1 MAQQRR
7 RPLAERQQPLPG
19 PGEPRRE
26 PLARAP
32 SAGASPSPAP
42 HHRRAGRA
50 QEPARQQAVQPDAAP
65 GEELQLDPATI
76 VLSLPVAISL
86 GQLIIDQSL
95 DALPQAALWAGAVAL
110 WRAASAPGVGRGSL
124 DWLVDS
130 INLDPHLRARLGV
143 PERLARIAPPPRT
156 RGAWAFIDGLAAD
169 VRNLQAAIRVRR
181 GEAVEHGEEGRA
193 SAATGRTIH
202 LSATL
207 DSDLDIAAVDA
218 LDDSDEGDVPDIGLP
233 VVRVEDIANLDNL
246 WVVGP
251 KNSGKTTLLRR
262 LIALRRGRHWA
273 LDPHA
278 TPGKWPNCT
287 VVGGGLE
294 FDEIDRQLHQFLTW
308 MRQRYKAQATGEV
321 SEAQCKAARRTMV
334 GDEWRAVRKALPEV
348 RASRDT
354 PAIPS
359 AADRLL
365 DILSQGRK
373 AGICALVASHADTAE
388 SMGVSGEKDIL
399 RCFDLII
406 YLGALATQQIPAAA
420 RMARPA
426 VVYDPERDAW
436 AQLVVT
442 LPAEPRPAEA
452 SLPAAPPE
460 PTRALAGTSPAPTL
474 VRQAPPVRT
483 TTGPAAATPAT
494 VVIAVAAPDMTTSEG
509 TSTALTTGRAART
522 ARGSD
527 PAARAAPAP
536 AAAPRVSGD
545 LLSALLAQ
553 PVSPTDV
560 APATSAGET
569 GTHRPLAEGAEPAPE
584 LAAPDAAAA
593 AGGQPDA
600 ALSPRPAVPDH
611 PQGQRDS
618 SRTGVVVVP
627 GDGGE
632 LHVHVHARAEAHAPP
647 GDRAGGPWRRKG
659 PVVNARDRRRRAA
672 QSPNRAE
679 ELYRAYREAGAA
691 GQAYRAVYRELG
703 GSKDATLVAWREGRD
718 QRGDQQR

>member
-7 RPLAERQQPLPG
+7 RPLAEPHQPFPR

-42 HHRRAGRA
+42 HLRRAGRA

-65 GEELQLDPATI
+65 GEELQLDPVTI

-86 GQLIIDQSL
+86 GQMIIDQSL
-95 DALPQAALWAGAVAL
+95 DALPQAALWGGAAAL
-110 WRAASAPGVGRGSL
+110 WRAASAPGVGRGWL

-143 PERLARIAPPPRT
+143 PERLARVAPPPQT

-193 SAATGRTIH
+193 SAATDRTIH

-262 LIALRRGRHWA
+262 LIALRRGKHWA

-294 FDEIDRQLHQFLTW
+294 FDEIDRQLHHFLTW

-373 AGICALVASHADTAE
+373 AGICALVASHADTAD

-406 YLGALATQQIPAAA
+406 YLGALATQQVPAAA
-420 RMARPA
+420 RMPRPA

-436 AQLVVT
+436 AQLVIA
-442 LPAEPRPAEA
+442 LPADPRPAEA

-460 PTRALAGTSPAPTL
+460 PTLALVATDPAFDRVWAAPQAATIPRPAPPTAPSAAA
-474 VRQAPPVRT
+474 VRAPHLTDNENTESTIPVARGT
-483 TTGPAAATPAT
+483 ARMAGAAPAPRATPGMSGDLLTALLGQPVPAAAGRLAQHTSTAGGTGVNRARVEASGAEPDTSTA
-494 VVIAVAAPDMTTSEG
+494 AVAAPEG
-509 TSTALTTGRAART
+509 QW
-522 ARGSD
+522 D
-527 PAARAAPAP
+527 
-536 AAAPRVSGD
+536 
-545 LLSALLAQ
+545 
-553 PVSPTDV
+553 
-560 APATSAGET
+560 AT
-569 GTHRPLAEGAEPAPE
+569 
-584 LAAPDAAAA
+584 
-593 AGGQPDA
+593 
-600 ALSPRPAVPDH
+600 LSPRPAVPDH

-618 SRTGVVVVP
+618 SRTGVVVMP

-659 PVVNARDRRRRAA
+659 PVVNACDRRRRAA

-691 GQAYRAVYRELG
+691 GRGYRAVYRELG
-703 GSKDATLVAWREGRD
+703 GGKDATLVAWREGRD
-718 QRGDQQR
+718 QRGDQQQ